1 MNSVVR
7 NIRNI
12 RNIRNT
18 CNTRSTRST
27 RSTFNTCTLLAHAAT
42 MLLSWAALVAC
53 QSPPPNA
60 MASAVDIAT
69 PAPAM
74 AAPQA
79 PFDTTPIT
87 PVESAGAAAE

>member
-1 MNSVVR
+1 MNTVVR
-7 NIRNI
+7 NIRNF
-12 RNIRNT
+12 RNT
-18 CNTRSTRST
+18 RN
-27 RSTFNTCTLLAHAAT
+27 TFNACSFLPHAAT

-79 PFDTTPIT
+79 PFDTTPST
-87 PVESAGAAAE
+87 SVESAGAAAE